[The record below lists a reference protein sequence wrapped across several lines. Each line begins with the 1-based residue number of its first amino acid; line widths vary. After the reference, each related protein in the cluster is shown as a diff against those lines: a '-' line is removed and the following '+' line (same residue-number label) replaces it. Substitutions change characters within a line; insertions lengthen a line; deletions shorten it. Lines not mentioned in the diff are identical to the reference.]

1 VDDRLGPRRAFGPP
15 SHDVSTRCPCTLPAD
30 RDIQRLRYPVAHTQ
44 SNAHPG
50 GERPTRKGGLRARR
64 AVMSAVRDAD
74 EWGGEQ
80 ELLRLQAILNDQ
92 AEKMEWRRE
101 AERAETRLATRAGA
115 PDATKGAARPSVP
128 AFWTAGQDTIGDS
141 VRPDPPDLNHRVTSV
156 HRGRLRH
163 TREVGNSC
171 WERAWLNLHAS
182 RVPKDSGSGS

>member
-1 VDDRLGPRRAFGPP
+1 MGTEGRSDLRAMMSPHAARALSPRRETFNGFVTPLRTRT
-15 SHDVSTRCPCTLPAD
+15 STLIR
-30 RDIQRLRYPVAHTQ
+30 
-44 SNAHPG
+44 
-50 GERPTRKGGLRARR
+50 GERPTRKGAYVRGD

-74 EWGGEQ
+74 EWGEEQ

-101 AERAETRLATRAGA
+101 ADRAETRLVSRAGA
-115 PDATKGAARPSVP
+115 PDAAEGAARPSVP

-156 HRGRLRH
+156 HRGPLRH
-163 TREVGNSC
+163 TREVAISC

-182 RVPKDSGSGS
+182 RVPRDSGSGS